1 MPRRKAPDPKVEAL
15 RERGSLNPRPDT
27 VRDELFRIEEFFDA
41 RDRVQVKYEML
52 RRVRVEGQ
60 PISRAAPAFG
70 YSRPS
75 FYHAQVAFERGGL
88 PGLVAQRPGPRHG
101 HKLDE
106 EVLRFLGE
114 KLEQDPD
121 LRPDDLAQLVQAQ
134 FGRSVHPRSIERALK
149 RRGGKKHREP

>member
-1 MPRRKAPDPKVEAL
+1 MPRRKPSDPKVEAL
-15 RERGSLNPRPDT
+15 RKRGSLNPRPEM
-27 VRDELFRIEEFFDA
+27 VQDELFRRDEFFDA

-60 PISRAAPAFG
+60 PIRRVAPAFG

-75 FYHAQVAFERGGL
+75 FYQAQLAFERGGL
-88 PGLVAQRPGPRHG
+88 PGLVAQKPGPRRG

-106 EVLRFLGE
+106 EVLRFLSE

-121 LRPDDLAQLVQAQ
+121 LRPGELAQRVQAQ

-149 RRGGKKHREP
+149 RRGKKTS